1 LNENQSYFLIDV
13 VIVVG
18 YAAIVVVV
26 AIAQKGVSI
35 FFYLKFFF
43 LLRWDEED
51 EYLGLGIK
59 MWWIWWFGHVMS
71 PLNCHINNL

>member
-1 LNENQSYFLIDV
+1 VILFSYSCCSCNYCFKFQLNENQSYFLIDV

-43 LLRWDEED
+43 LLR
-51 EYLGLGIK
+51 
-59 MWWIWWFGHVMS
+59 
-71 PLNCHINNL
+71 